1 MFLGRFEQDLGSDC
15 DATLELML
23 ESGPEV
29 FGGSLLGPSTRSTR
43 ASVGGE
49 IGVRH
54 RQASVLLQAAGI
66 RDADCMTIDLEEL
79 VDDHDQQLPVFTDLR
94 GAISA
99 AQQLADAIQRW
110 GIPFVHEYA
119 SPDAMITFVN
129 AGRWTTRVA
138 STPGLLVAA
147 LLITTGHPDQAR
159 TSLATFRAQVPKEFL
174 DHFDT
179 DAAALTDQLG

>member
-1 MFLGRFEQDLGSDC
+1 
-15 DATLELML
+15 
-23 ESGPEV
+23 
-29 FGGSLLGPSTRSTR
+29 
-43 ASVGGE
+43 
-49 IGVRH
+49 
-54 RQASVLLQAAGI
+54 
-66 RDADCMTIDLEEL
+66 MTIDLEEL